1 MAVNIDTVYQKVLAL
16 ANKEQRGYITPQE
29 FNLLADKAQMDIFE
43 NYFHDIKTAYH
54 KPKNQT
60 GEGDEIDMIY
70 EKLHPFTD
78 TATST
83 SSSAIFS
90 FSSAVHKLDTVSC
103 DNKEIPELSKREV
116 LYTENNPLTKA
127 TTDRRVYVR
136 DSVGSS
142 LLQIRLY
149 PAPTESTSISIAFW
163 KRPSTPNWGYV
174 VVNEKALY
182 NSNTSTNFELHPSEE
197 ETLVGRIL
205 ELSGIVINNQILQQA
220 AMVDKQQIK
229 QEQNN

>member
-1 MAVNIDTVYQKVLAL
+1 MAVNVDTVYQKVLAL

-60 GEGDEIDMIY
+60 GAGDEMNMIY
-70 EKLHPFTD
+70 EKLHPFMG
-78 TATST
+78 TATLTGSGPTFALAST
-83 SSSAIFS
+83 
-90 FSSAVHKLDTVSC
+90 VHQIDVVSYN
-103 DNKEIPELSKREV
+103 NKEIPELSKREV

-127 TTDRRVYVR
+127 TTDRMVYVR
-136 DSVGSS
+136 EEINSS
-142 LLQIRLY
+142 LLMIRIY
-149 PAPTESTSISIAFW
+149 PAPTESMSIGVAFW
-163 KRPSTPNWGYV
+163 KRPTSPNWGYV

-182 NSNTSTNFELHPSEE
+182 NSNTSTNFELHASEE
-197 ETLVGRIL
+197 EALVGRIL
-205 ELSGIVINNQILQQA
+205 ELAGIVINNQTLQQA

>member
-60 GEGDEIDMIY
+60 GMGDEMDMIH
-70 EKLHPFTD
+70 EKLHPFAD
-78 TATST
+78 TATAI
-83 SSSAIFS
+83 SSNALFS
-90 FSSAVHKLDTVSC
+90 FPASTHKLDTVSC
-103 DNKEIPELSKREV
+103 DSKEIPELSKREV

-127 TTDRRVYVR
+127 TTERRVYVR
-136 DSVGSS
+136 DSVNSD
-142 LLQIRLY
+142 LLVIRLY
-149 PAPTESTSISIAFW
+149 PTPTESTSVDIAFY
-163 KRPSTPNWGYV
+163 KKPTTPKWGYV

-182 NSNTSTNFELHPSEE
+182 NSNTSTNFELHDSEGE
-197 ETLVGRIL
+197 ALVSRIL
-205 ELSGIVINNQILQQA
+205 ELSGIVINNQTLQQA